1 MTNEG
6 TITNIKD
13 VKPGQKN
20 LTLMFIVLEIGKPT
34 LTKDGHSVRT
44 VKVADRTGSI
54 NMSVWDDIGDQLQ
67 TGDICRITKGYGSI
81 WKGCLTLYSAKSG
94 DVHKIGEF
102 CMVFSEVP
110 FMSELNPEFLKVP
123 ESEQK
128 SQGSV
133 QRRSPTE
140 QATSVQAHSNSASA
154 GESQPPAAAAPQH
167 SNPPASHQPV
177 SGFHPPPSLGN
188 PGIQSQ
194 GTGQVYSTDSQ
205 RNRSFGPVGQMAN
218 NGLRPMKRS
227 R

>member
-6 TITNIKD
+6 MVTSIKD

-20 LTLMFIVLEIGKPT
+20 LTVMFIVLEIGKPT
-34 LTKDGHSVRT
+34 VTKDGHSVRT
-44 VKVADRTGSI
+44 VKVADRTGAI
-54 NMSVWDDIGDQLQ
+54 NMSVWDEIGDQLQ

-81 WKGCLTLYSAKSG
+81 WKGCLTLYSGKGG

-110 FMSELNPEFLKVP
+110 FMSELNPDYLKGP

-128 SQGSV
+128 SQSSV

-140 QATSVQAHSNSASA
+140 QSSSSPAQNNSSSASEA
-154 GESQPPAAAAPQH
+154 QSSSAAQQQ
-167 SNPPASHQPV
+167 SNPTASRQPV

-194 GTGQVYSTDSQ
+194 ATGHALGSDPQ
-205 RNRSFGPVGQMAN
+205 RNRSFGSVAN
-218 NGLRPMKRS
+218 NGLRPMKRG